1 MTVLL
6 PSLSSDNKVL
16 ASEEGLIEK
25 FCSGIIMILS
35 VLTGDLTVQERLVR
49 SLWWPTRSQSGVLRV
64 KATFWTSTGEWP
76 GSVSFPPRFKIL
88 NWQTRSLW
96 HPMTLWHYD
105 TMTLW
110 YYDTMTRSLWHPM
123 TIHVMHV
130 TPIDKRQWIAFV
142 TVSSISSS
150 LISLCRP
157 ISSEILKYVNL
168 FVCLSVLPVQSRPI
182 F

>member
-76 GSVSFPPRFKIL
+76 GSVYFPPARVKIL
-88 NWQTRSLW
+88 NWQGLSDI
-96 HPMTLWHYD
+96 PWHYD

-110 YYDTMTRSLWHPM
+110 HYDTMTRSLWHPM
-123 TIHVMHV
+123 TIHVMPV
-130 TPIDKRQWIAFV
+130 TPTINDNE
-142 TVSSISSS
+142 
-150 LISLCRP
+150 LPLSLCP
-157 ISSEILKYVNL
+157 QFPAVWS
-168 FVCLSVLPVQSRPI
+168 LSVVQSPLRYWNM
-182 F
+182 